1 LHSVRPNRGARRQP
15 QNFPARRFREKM
27 ARFNGHISGSRPS
40 SAAFMTI
47 PVMSPAREL
56 KAMIILLFIAAIFT
70 GLFKSDFTVKNS
82 K

>member
-1 LHSVRPNRGARRQP
+1 
-15 QNFPARRFREKM
+15 M

-70 GLFKSDFTVKNS
+70 GLFKSACYCAK
-82 K
+82 